1 MPPGRPQGLSLPPL
15 ETPTESM
22 PPADPQ
28 WGKKNNE
35 GPPDLDEILRKLQ
48 QKIAGLLGFGGRRPG
63 PPGSGGGVGTAVGGG
78 VAFVVLLPGA
88 AWLATGFYT
97 ADAGRRGRGRRLA

>member
-1 MPPGRPQGLSLPPL
+1 
-15 ETPTESM
+15 M

-48 QKIAGLLGFGGRRPG
+48 QKIAGLLGFGARRGDGAP
-63 PPGSGGGVGTAVGGG
+63 PPGGGGVGAAVGGR
-78 VAFVVLLPGA
+78 VVFIVLLIVA
-88 AWLATGFYT
+88 VWLASGLYIV
-97 ADAGRRGRGRRLA
+97 AEGRRGNDLPLGKFLDMTQPCPRLAS